1 MKKSVEEK
9 WWIRQWSYLK
19 NRDAVCEPYEFSF
32 FKKNE
37 VGFLT
42 KQILIKICELFFQG
56 VMKDNAK
63 KSTKERANGGWHCQ
77 LLAQAGIIIGKM
89 QIKEI
94 KIKVKE
100 EKEK

>member
-1 MKKSVEEK
+1 
-9 WWIRQWSYLK
+9 
-19 NRDAVCEPYEFSF
+19 
-32 FKKNE
+32 
-37 VGFLT
+37 
-42 KQILIKICELFFQG
+42 
-56 VMKDNAK
+56 MKDNAK
-63 KSTKERANGGWHCQ
+63 KSTKERANGGWQCQ